1 MYIVEYGE
9 GWDETGW
16 VFRGD
21 AKLARERG
29 LAGLSLW
36 FDGTSVLGGRGIG
49 AERDSAGWVF
59 EFVGR
64 MIYDTSRSES
74 HKQSLFDRWRRQLTN
89 QK

>member
-1 MYIVEYGE
+1 MKIIGL
-9 GWDETGW
+9 TGLL
-16 VFRGD
+16 FRGD
-21 AKLARERG
+21 AKLAQERD
-29 LAGLSLW
+29 LAGC
-36 FDGTSVLGGRGIG
+36 VCGRTGLLFWG
-49 AERDSAGWVF
+49 DAELARERDSAGCVC